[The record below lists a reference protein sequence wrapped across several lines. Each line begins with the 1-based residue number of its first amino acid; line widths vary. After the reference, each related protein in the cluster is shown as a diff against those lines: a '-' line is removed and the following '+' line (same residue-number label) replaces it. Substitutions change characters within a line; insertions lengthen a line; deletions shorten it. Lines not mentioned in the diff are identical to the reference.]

1 MVTVDLLDS
10 SPIYPREVFADAI
23 AERAVEVIPVHN
35 HPPGL
40 LEPTPQDLEAT
51 RRLAEARRI
60 WGSKSWT
67 ISSCPEG
74 IPLTQSG
81 GCL

>member
-35 HPPGL
+35 HPPGSSSL
-40 LEPTPQDLEAT
+40 HLQDLEAT

-67 ISSCPEG
+67 ISSCPEE
-74 IPLTQSG
+74 IPLAQSG